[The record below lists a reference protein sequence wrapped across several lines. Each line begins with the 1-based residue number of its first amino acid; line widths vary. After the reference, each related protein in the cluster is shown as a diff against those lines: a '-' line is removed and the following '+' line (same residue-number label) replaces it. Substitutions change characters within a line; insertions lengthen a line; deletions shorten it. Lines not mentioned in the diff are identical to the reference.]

1 MGGSEIVNLEERS
14 ESHYNPLSLGPPVVT
29 DDEGSRYPFRR
40 GHDEI
45 EKVAKH
51 QQVKKVKRH
60 RRTASMGSNIIDVP
74 QRDPPSNTST
84 LPLPASSTSKPAHVN
99 IVKPKPLTAKQQQ
112 QQQQLSRPGSAG
124 SNPMVGALHRMQSP
138 EKVKETAHEVM
149 KGITKLI
156 EGDGGSGG
164 GGSDGEGG
172 GDGGGGGDRTRMR
185 RVRSGGGQR
194 LPESEGGEGN
204 TVGIGEGEG
213 SSFTKPEHQVTV
225 TSSLPVGLGSRTR
238 HKHDIPRGK
247 QSSKSSETAS
257 TDPPSPAHPGPI
269 QAGSHTKKTWAPRP
283 PTGWLKN
290 KFSREKTAATTAASS
305 AGGSISGGHDTR
317 VNAGATAIGSGAVD
331 STSSVAVSSG
341 HATSK
346 VSSALTTDLF
356 RTPSILSTSSTISTF
371 PPSTLPSRN
380 HSFAYDGG
388 GESSPH
394 SIESMEIGDSI
405 ENLLALQSGR
415 MNYSYFI
422 PIRTKDTTSS
432 SDEDSVRGYKH
443 NRRKRSSGTTTDATS
458 HSTQQSK
465 GRSSFNRGAGALYKA
480 LSSSCSTL
488 LLPSC

>member
-1 MGGSEIVNLEERS
+1 
-14 ESHYNPLSLGPPVVT
+14 
-29 DDEGSRYPFRR
+29 
-40 GHDEI
+40 
-45 EKVAKH
+45 
-51 QQVKKVKRH
+51 
-60 RRTASMGSNIIDVP
+60 
-74 QRDPPSNTST
+74 
-84 LPLPASSTSKPAHVN
+84 
-99 IVKPKPLTAKQQQ
+99 
-112 QQQQLSRPGSAG
+112 
-124 SNPMVGALHRMQSP
+124 MVGALHRMQSP

-172 GDGGGGGDRTRMR
+172 GDGGGGDRTRMR

-194 LPESEGGEGN
+194 MPDSEE
-204 TVGIGEGEG
+204 IGEAEG
-213 SSFTKPEHQVTV
+213 SSFTKAEHPVTV
-225 TSSLPVGLGSRTR
+225 TSSLPVGLGNRMK
-238 HKHDIPRGK
+238 HKHDTPRGK
-247 QSSKSSETAS
+247 QSNKSSETAS

-269 QAGSHTKKTWAPRP
+269 QAGSHNKKASRP
-283 PTGWLKN
+283 PTGWLK
-290 KFSREKTAATTAASS
+290 KFSREKTAATTATSS
-305 AGGSISGGHDTR
+305 AGGSIYGGHDTR
-317 VNAGATAIGSGAVD
+317 ANAGATAIGSSAVD

-346 VSSALTTDLF
+346 FSSALTTDLS

-380 HSFAYDGG
+380 PSFAYDGG

-443 NRRKRSSGTTTDATS
+443 NRRKRSSGTTTDATA

-465 GRSSFNRGAGALYKA
+465 GRSSLVVALYKS
-480 LSSSCSTL
+480 LSLNLSHYSPSCSPFTVPSSPCYDLVHSLSFSFLAFHSPQMKMTIVTHPMIRTFFKVVVGGEREEGTIEGATQMEGAARPVLQFADTRASASL
-488 LLPSC
+488 L